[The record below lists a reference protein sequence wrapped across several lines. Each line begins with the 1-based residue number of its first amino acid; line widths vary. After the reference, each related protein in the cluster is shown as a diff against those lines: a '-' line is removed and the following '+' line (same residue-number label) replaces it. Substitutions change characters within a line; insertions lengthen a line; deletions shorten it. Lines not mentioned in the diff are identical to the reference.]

1 MRNIH
6 TSADRQTYTEVG
18 EEGIEEGE
26 REPTLCV
33 RRCCELRFDNF
44 RSRVGLAR
52 FELEVMCRRSVGERL
67 LDIEVSASCEGRL
80 KSAMEDMTRTSWRV
94 EEEELVREARSRL
107 DPQRDI
113 RSHFVFLIIINLC
126 YVTSNYVAYKCLK
139 VTPLSSLYLSR
150 V

>member
-1 MRNIH
+1 MRSVH

-80 KSAMEDMTRTSWRV
+80 KSAMEDMTRTSWR
-94 EEEELVREARSRL
+94 EWRRSWFGKVVAAWTRNVISDRIL
-107 DPQRDI
+107 
-113 RSHFVFLIIINLC
+113 F
-126 YVTSNYVAYKCLK
+126 TSC
-139 VTPLSSLYLSR
+139 R
-150 V
+150 F